1 MDFYKEN
8 KMNGFKNAR
17 MSILLSL
24 LLAVACPST
33 GFARLDNF
41 YKRMSR
47 KHDRQIKRIERKRE
61 KVLQIIMP
69 YDIINSNT
77 I

>member
-1 MDFYKEN
+1 
-8 KMNGFKNAR
+8 MNGFKIAR

-24 LLAVACPST
+24 LMVVASPST
-33 GFARLDNF
+33 GFSRLDNF

-47 KHDRQIKRIERKRE
+47 RHDRHIKRIERKKG

-77 I
+77 K

>member
-1 MDFYKEN
+1 
-8 KMNGFKNAR
+8 MNGFKKAR

-24 LLAVACPST
+24 LMAVACPST
-33 GFARLDNF
+33 GFSRLDSF
-41 YKRMSR
+41 YKRLSR
-47 KHDRQIKRIERKRE
+47 KHDRHIKRIERKRE

>member
-1 MDFYKEN
+1 
-8 KMNGFKNAR
+8 MNGFKKAR

-24 LLAVACPST
+24 FITIAAPST

-41 YKRMSR
+41 YKRMTR
-47 KHDRQIKRIERKRE
+47 RHDRQTKRIERKKG
-61 KVLQIIMP
+61 KVLQMIIP

>member
-1 MDFYKEN
+1 
-8 KMNGFKNAR
+8 MNGFKKAR

-24 LLAVACPST
+24 LIAVASPSS
-33 GFARLDNF
+33 GFPRLDNF

-47 KHDRQIKRIERKRE
+47 RHDRHIKRIERKRE

>member
-1 MDFYKEN
+1 
-8 KMNGFKNAR
+8 MNGFKMAR

-24 LLAVACPST
+24 LMVVASPST
-33 GFARLDNF
+33 GFSRLDRL
-41 YKRMSR
+41 YERLSR
-47 KHDRQIKRIERKRE
+47 KHERHIKRIERKKG
-61 KVLQIIMP
+61 KVLQTMIP

>member
-1 MDFYKEN
+1 MDFYEEN
-8 KMNGFKNAR
+8 KMNGFKQAR

-24 LLAVACPST
+24 LILGACPST

-47 KHDRQIKRIERKRE
+47 RHDRHIKRIERKKE

>member
-8 KMNGFKNAR
+8 KMNSFKRAR

-24 LLAVACPST
+24 LIAGVCPST

-47 KHDRQIKRIERKRE
+47 RHDRHIKRIERKKE
-61 KVLQIIMP
+61 KVLQMIIP
-69 YDIINSNT
+69 YDIINSN
-77 I
+77 II

>member
-1 MDFYKEN
+1 MDFYEEN
-8 KMNGFKNAR
+8 KMNGFKQAR

-24 LLAVACPST
+24 LMVAACPST
-33 GFARLDNF
+33 GFSRLDNF
-41 YKRMSR
+41 YKRLSR
-47 KHDRQIKRIERKRE
+47 RYDRHIKRIERKKE